1 MTEIG
6 TPYDNMTGEG
16 LSKEATLKTEIS
28 VIPGDWHEKLCGKVL
43 RAKIQQQQPTY
54 NKMHP

>member
-16 LSKEATLKTEIS
+16 LSKEVTLKTDIS
-28 VIPGDWHEKLCGKVL
+28 VIPGDWHEKVCGKVL
-43 RAKIQQQQPTY
+43 HAKIQQEQPTY
-54 NKMHP
+54 NKIDP

>member
-43 RAKIQQQQPTY
+43 HAKI
-54 NKMHP
+54 

>member
-28 VIPGDWHEKLCGKVL
+28 VIPGDWHEKLFGKVL
-43 RAKIQQQQPTY
+43 HAKI
-54 NKMHP
+54 